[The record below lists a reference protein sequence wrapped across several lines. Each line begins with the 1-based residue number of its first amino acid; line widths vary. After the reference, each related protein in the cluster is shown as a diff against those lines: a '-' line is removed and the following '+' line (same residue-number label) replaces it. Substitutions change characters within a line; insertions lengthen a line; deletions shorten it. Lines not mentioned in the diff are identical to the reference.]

1 MTWEAMDWRIFLSDL
16 KASYKLLDLERDLPT
31 TPEDNEVL
39 WALAKAA
46 KNAPV
51 DMDRLLDPFWT
62 LEKAAA
68 IPFFSDDDEPFEL

>member
-1 MTWEAMDWRIFLSDL
+1 MSGS
-16 KASYKLLDLERDLPT
+16 KGKYKLLDLERDLPT

-46 KNAPV
+46 KDALV

-62 LEKAAA
+62 LQKAAA
-68 IPFFSDDDEPFEL
+68 KPLFTDEDEPFEL

>member
-1 MTWEAMDWRIFLSDL
+1 MSDS
-16 KASYKLLDLERDLPT
+16 KGKYKLLDLERDLPT

-39 WALAKAA
+39 WELAMAA

-51 DMDRLLDPFWT
+51 DMDRLFNPFWT

-68 IPFFSDDDEPFEL
+68 KPLFTDEDEPFEL

>member
-1 MTWEAMDWRIFLSDL
+1 MSGS
-16 KASYKLLDLERDLPT
+16 KGKYKLLDLERDLPT

-46 KNAPV
+46 KDAPV

-62 LEKAAA
+62 LQKAAA
-68 IPFFSDDDEPFEL
+68 KPLFTDEDEPFEL

>member
-1 MTWEAMDWRIFLSDL
+1 LSGS
-16 KASYKLLDLERDLPT
+16 KGKYKLLDLERDLPT

-46 KNAPV
+46 KDALV

-62 LEKAAA
+62 LQKAAA
-68 IPFFSDDDEPFEL
+68 KPLFTDEDEPFEL

>member
-1 MTWEAMDWRIFLSDL
+1 MSDS
-16 KASYKLLDLERDLPT
+16 KGKHKLLDLERDLPT

-46 KNAPV
+46 KDAPV

-62 LEKAAA
+62 LEKATAK
-68 IPFFSDDDEPFEL
+68 PFFTDEDEPFEL

>member
-1 MTWEAMDWRIFLSDL
+1 MSDS
-16 KASYKLLDLERDLPT
+16 KSKRKLLDLERDLPT

-39 WALAKAA
+39 WALAKTA
-46 KNAPV
+46 KDAPV

-68 IPFFSDDDEPFEL
+68 QPLFTDEDEPFEL

>member
-1 MTWEAMDWRIFLSDL
+1 LSDS
-16 KASYKLLDLERDLPT
+16 KGKYKLLDLERDLPT
-31 TPEDNEVL
+31 TREDNEVL

-46 KNAPV
+46 KDAPV

-68 IPFFSDDDEPFEL
+68 KPLFTDEDEPFEL

>member
-1 MTWEAMDWRIFLSDL
+1 MSGS
-16 KASYKLLDLERDLPT
+16 KGKYKLLDLERDLPT

-46 KNAPV
+46 KDAPV

-68 IPFFSDDDEPFEL
+68 QPLFTDEDEPFEL

>member
-1 MTWEAMDWRIFLSDL
+1 MSGS
-16 KASYKLLDLERDLPT
+16 KGKYKLLDLERDLPT

-46 KNAPV
+46 KDALV

-62 LEKAAA
+62 LQKAAA
-68 IPFFSDDDEPFEL
+68 KPLFTDEDDPFEL